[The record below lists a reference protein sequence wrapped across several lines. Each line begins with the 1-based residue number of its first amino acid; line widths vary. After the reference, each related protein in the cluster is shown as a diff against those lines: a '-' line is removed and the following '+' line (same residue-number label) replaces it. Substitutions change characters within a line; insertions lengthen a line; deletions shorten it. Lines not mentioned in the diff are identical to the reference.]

1 MSVTTPPACGRVAH
15 QTEHGTWPC
24 IRAAGHDGDCKP
36 DIDAAYY
43 AQPIDTLD
51 RDRLVVELH
60 SWISQ
65 YESLRGQFV
74 ESRRRHADRADAL
87 IRRLIRIAPANGKRK
102 TVPADEVRRAWQEAL
117 L

>member
-1 MSVTTPPACGRVAH
+1 MSETTPPACGRVAH

-24 IRAAGHDGDCKP
+24 IRTAGHDGDCKP

-60 SWISQ
+60 SWISHSKRFGRLIH
-65 YESLRGQFV
+65 E
-74 ESRRRHADRADAL
+74 L
-87 IRRLIRIAPANGKRK
+87 IRLAPANGKRK

-117 L
+117 